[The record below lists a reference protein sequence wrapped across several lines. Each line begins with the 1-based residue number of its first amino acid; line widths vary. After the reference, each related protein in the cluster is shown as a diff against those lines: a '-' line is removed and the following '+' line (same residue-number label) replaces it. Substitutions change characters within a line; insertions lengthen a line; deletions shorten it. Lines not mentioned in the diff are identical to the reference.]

1 MHQIT
6 AAPARRPAGRRDMSD
21 FVVAIGLVLAIE
33 GLIFA
38 AFPRAAKRLAANAL
52 ESPESSLRIAGVVSA
67 VLGVF
72 VVWLVRG

>member
-1 MHQIT
+1 
-6 AAPARRPAGRRDMSD
+6 MSD

-38 AFPRAAKRLAANAL
+38 AFPRAAKILAANAL
-52 ESPESSLRIAGVVSA
+52 ESPESSLRFAGVVSA
-67 VLGVF
+67 VVGIF

>member
-1 MHQIT
+1 
-6 AAPARRPAGRRDMSD
+6 MSD

-67 VLGVF
+67 VLGIII
-72 VVWLVRG
+72 VWLVRG

>member
-1 MHQIT
+1 
-6 AAPARRPAGRRDMSD
+6 MSD

-38 AFPRAAKRLAANAL
+38 AFPGAAKRLAANAL

-67 VLGVF
+67 VLGIF